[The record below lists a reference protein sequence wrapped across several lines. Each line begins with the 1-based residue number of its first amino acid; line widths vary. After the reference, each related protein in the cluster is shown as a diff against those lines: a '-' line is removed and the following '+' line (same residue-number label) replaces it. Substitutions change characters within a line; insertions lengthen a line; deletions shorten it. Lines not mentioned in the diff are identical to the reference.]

1 MSPVPRTVSCERLE
15 LMELLDRNHQQCPTE
30 ELIQFEGIYH
40 CRGFYELQGLP
51 FFGQNTLV
59 RKKDLNEIGE
69 I

>member
-1 MSPVPRTVSCERLE
+1 
-15 LMELLDRNHQQCPTE
+15 MELLDRNHQQCPTE